1 VSSLHDL
8 PGLHQSLEILW
19 IEPGT
24 VRSSSQRASPTL
36 VFLHEGLGSIS
47 QWRNFPQALCNL
59 TGLRGLLYA
68 RQGYGQ
74 SSLRAQAARSDFM
87 HIEAQ
92 QVLPALLESLSIT
105 RPILIGHSDGAS
117 IALLYGAWAE
127 RNALRAGSERRGS
140 ESAAS
145 PVPGSPLRESPLP
158 AALTYPSTPLALCVL
173 APHLFVEE
181 AGVRSIAQARTL
193 FDEDSSFRERLGKH
207 HRNVEQTFDNWANV
221 WLSED
226 FKTWNIEA
234 ALADINCPI
243 LAIQGCDDQYGS
255 LAQIRRIPELVND
268 PRQVELVKIPNC
280 KHSPHLEKQ
289 AEVLSACER
298 FIGQFL

>member
-19 IEPGT
+19 IEPSKARFSAK
-24 VRSSSQRASPTL
+24 VDSPTL

-47 QWRNFPQALCNL
+47 QWRNFPQALCNV

-92 QVLPALLESLSIT
+92 QVLPALLESLSVEH
-105 RPILIGHSDGAS
+105 PILIGHSDGAS

-127 RNALRAGSERRGS
+127 GRALRDSPLATTL
-140 ESAAS
+140 AS
-145 PVPGSPLRESPLP
+145 PP
-158 AALTYPSTPLALCVL
+158 TPLALCVL

-181 AGVRSIAQARTL
+181 AGILSIAQARTL

-207 HRNVEQTFDNWANV
+207 HRNVEQTFNNWANV
-221 WLSED
+221 WLSQE

-234 ALADINCPI
+234 ALADITCPI
-243 LAIQGCDDQYGS
+243 LAIQGCEDQYGS
-255 LAQIRRIPELVND
+255 LAQIRRIPELVKD
-268 PRQVELVKIPNC
+268 HRQVELVEIPSC

-298 FIGQFL
+298 FIGRSL

>member
-1 VSSLHDL
+1 VSNLHDL

-19 IEPGT
+19 IEPSKA
-24 VRSSSQRASPTL
+24 RFSSKVDSPTL

-47 QWRNFPQALCNL
+47 QWRDFPQALCNV
-59 TGLRGLLYA
+59 TGMRGLLYA

-92 QVLPALLESLSIT
+92 QVLPALLESLSVEH
-105 RPILIGHSDGAS
+105 PILIGHSDGAS

-127 RNALRAGSERRGS
+127 GSALRAGPERAGS

-145 PVPGSPLRESPLP
+145 PVLGSHLRESTLP
-158 AALTYPSTPLALCVL
+158 AALAYPPTPLALCVL
-173 APHLFVEE
+173 APHLFVEV
-181 AGVRSIAQARTL
+181 AGVRSIAQARKL

-221 WLSED
+221 WLSEE

-234 ALADINCPI
+234 ALADITCPI
-243 LAIQGCDDQYGS
+243 MAIQGCDDQYGS
-255 LAQIRRIPELVND
+255 LDQIRRIPELVRD
-268 PRQVELVKIPNC
+268 PRQVELVEIPSC